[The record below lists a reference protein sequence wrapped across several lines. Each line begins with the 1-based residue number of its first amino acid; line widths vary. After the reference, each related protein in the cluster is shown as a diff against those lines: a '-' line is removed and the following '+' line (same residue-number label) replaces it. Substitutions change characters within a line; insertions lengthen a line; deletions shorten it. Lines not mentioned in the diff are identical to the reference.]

1 MATLAD
7 LTAIEAAINSGATK
21 VKYQDREVTYNSL
34 AELYKIRDNLKQEL
48 GLSTNGKRPY
58 RIQAVFDSGL

>member
-34 AELYKIRDNLKQEL
+34 AELYKIRDSLKQEL

>member
-1 MATLAD
+1 MATFAD
-7 LTAIEAAINSGATK
+7 LTAIENAINLGALK

-34 AELYKIRDNLKQEL
+34 SELYKIKNAIKDEL
-48 GLSTNGKRPY
+48 GLNTNGSKPY